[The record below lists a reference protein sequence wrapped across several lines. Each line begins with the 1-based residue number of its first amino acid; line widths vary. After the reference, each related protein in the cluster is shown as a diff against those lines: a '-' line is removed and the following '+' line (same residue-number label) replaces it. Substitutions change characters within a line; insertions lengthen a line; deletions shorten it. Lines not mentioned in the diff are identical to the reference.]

1 MDSNLRISTY
11 EMLFPLPHTPGFSL
25 AVNGLYGAYDIITG
39 QEEDCL
45 RAAQASPASLC
56 ALPQD
61 TLERLMRRGHLLTSE
76 PAQEERTSAFFRAFI
91 DCSPT
96 KAWSTWSSCPLIT
109 ATFAVR
115 TVLSENALE
124 KGDEWLSRSMQPEMV
139 SAIFAQ
145 MRAYQA
151 QGANCTASSSMA
163 ESPFCALTGSLSPKS
178 PRKRQI

>member
-76 PAQEERTSAFFRAFI
+76 PAQEEKNVRILSRLYRLLAYKRG
-91 DCSPT
+91 
-96 KAWSTWSSCPLIT
+96 STWSSCHL
-109 ATFAVR
+109 
-115 TVLSENALE
+115 
-124 KGDEWLSRSMQPEMV
+124 
-139 SAIFAQ
+139 
-145 MRAYQA
+145 
-151 QGANCTASSSMA
+151 
-163 ESPFCALTGSLSPKS
+163 
-178 PRKRQI
+178 